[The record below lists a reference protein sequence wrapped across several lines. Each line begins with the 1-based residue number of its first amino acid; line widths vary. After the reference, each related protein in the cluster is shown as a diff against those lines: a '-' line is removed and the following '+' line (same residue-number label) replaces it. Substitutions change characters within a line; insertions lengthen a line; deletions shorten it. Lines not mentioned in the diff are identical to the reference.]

1 MKPEHEFLRNAA
13 FLFAGSAMLS
23 AALLTGSG
31 LFERRMERACQH
43 HRAQLHETRQRYL
56 TAVAAAHSIRDYLPQ
71 FSALQDTGLWGKEHR
86 LNWIETL
93 QDAAA
98 ALQLPA
104 LSYEIGA
111 RQVRD
116 PGMGLPSGSHRV
128 YSSAMTLDMQL
139 LHEGDLFALLDLL
152 EARAKGL
159 YRVASCELTRNFEEL
174 TDHPS
179 AANLR
184 ANCLLEW
191 YSIGPADDL
200 EINTD

>member
-1 MKPEHEFLRNAA
+1 
-13 FLFAGSAMLS
+13 MLG

-31 LFERRMERACQH
+31 LFERRMERACQYQ
-43 HRAQLHETRQRYL
+43 RAQLHETGQR
-56 TAVAAAHSIRDYLPQ
+56 TRVVAEAANIIRDYLPQ
-71 FSALQDTGLWGKEHR
+71 FSALHDTGLWGEEHR

-93 QDAAA
+93 QDAAT

-116 PGMGLPSGSHRV
+116 PGTGLPAGSPRV

-152 EARAKGL
+152 EDRAKGL
-159 YRVASCELTRNFEEL
+159 YRVASCELTRNFATL
-174 TDHPS
+174 TDDPR
-179 AANLR
+179 APNLH

-191 YSIGPADDL
+191 FSIGPAADL
-200 EINTD
+200 QSNTVFAPQ